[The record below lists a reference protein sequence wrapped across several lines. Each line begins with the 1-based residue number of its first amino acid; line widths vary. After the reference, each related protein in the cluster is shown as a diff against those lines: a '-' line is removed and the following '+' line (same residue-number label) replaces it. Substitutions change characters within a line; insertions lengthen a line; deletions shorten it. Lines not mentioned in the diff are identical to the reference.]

1 MKKDI
6 VQTNCKISYVAAVST
21 IGGFAVNLYS
31 CSASAIW
38 NFAAYSRPN
47 CPWNSR
53 LLKKEVI

>member
-6 VQTNCKISYVAAVST
+6 VQTNCKIRCVATVST

-38 NFAAYSRPN
+38 NFAAHSGTK
-47 CPWNSR
+47 CPWKNR